1 MRSRSWCGLA
11 RSPPAVGRNGPPRRA
26 QGVSTEQ
33 LHASRKRSI
42 PSGAEELGGLKGWA
56 AHVQR
61 AVPEGEAH
69 ALRAVAAALRALTR
83 ILSAARAARIRRVA
97 KLDPEVKTVGKE
109 GVLAMQCAAVRARA
123 PARARRPRRL
133 TAPVRRTCSWRT

>member
-1 MRSRSWCGLA
+1 M
-11 RSPPAVGRNGPPRRA
+11 
-26 QGVSTEQ
+26 STEQ

-42 PSGAEELGGLKGWA
+42 SSGAEELGGLKGWA

-61 AVPEGEAH
+61 SVPEGEAH
-69 ALRAVAAALRALTR
+69 ALCAVAAAHSAITR
-83 ILSAARAARIRRVA
+83 ILAAERAARIRRVA

-123 PARARRPRRL
+123 RARARRPRRL
-133 TAPVRRTCSWRT
+133 TAPVGRTCLWRT